1 MFVTRRNSRIIAFQ
15 AMYSQE
21 VGKFDI
27 DTIMKFEWLDEDQK
41 VRLDDETRIFIRM
54 LLTGTIENLEAIDK
68 MISTYLKHWS
78 IDRLSKVDLSILRI
92 SAYPLMYQQD
102 IAPSIIIDEAI
113 DISKKF
119 SSDDSYKFVNAVLD
133 NIRKDVLKSIET

>member
-1 MFVTRRNSRIIAFQ
+1 MTRRNSRIIAFQ